1 MPRIDTAKVIRWLA
15 ACLLGLGLAGAA
27 AAATPA
33 YVSIDHVEF
42 FVSDIERSLT
52 FYTRLFGN
60 EVWKHRQVDRHYLL
74 LGDSYFALE
83 QREEASVDH
92 ICFGILNFDI
102 AAVHQW
108 LDSQS
113 LKWQD
118 YPSGRDLRVDDSDG
132 TRVQLAQQPT
142 WDTLAQGSV
151 VATPRANTDDPLFHP
166 LALDEVYIT
175 VRNLEVDS
183 LHYAR
188 LLGETGRL
196 QAGSLWFEIGS
207 ARQRLS
213 QSPVGQQPGVNY
225 FSVLVSN
232 IDLEMAADAVFKAGG
247 IIENILPN
255 GFSFWDPDGMRVEI
269 HVANQF

>member
-1 MPRIDTAKVIRWLA
+1 MPRIDTAKVIRRLA

-74 LGDSYFALE
+74 LGDSYIALE

-113 LKWQD
+113 LKWLD

-196 QAGSLWFEIGS
+196 QAGSLWFDIGS
-207 ARQRLS
+207 ARLRLS

>member
-1 MPRIDTAKVIRWLA
+1 MSVVKTVGFIKKVVGIVA
-15 ACLLGLGLAGAA
+15 IGIAGTVVASEA
-27 AAATPA
+27 PTYA
-33 YVSIDHVEF
+33 SIDHVEF

-60 EVWKHRQVDRHYLL
+60 DVWKHRQIDRHYLM
-74 LGDSYFALE
+74 LGSSYIALE
-83 QREEASVDH
+83 QQADARIDH
-92 ICFGILNFDI
+92 ICLGIRNFDI

-108 LDSQS
+108 LDGQS

-118 YPSGRDLRVDDSDG
+118 YPSGRDLRVDDRDA

-142 WDTLAQGSV
+142 WETLSQSSV
-151 VATPRANTDDPLFHP
+151 VATPRADAGDPLFHP

-175 VRNLEVDS
+175 VSNLEVDS

-196 QAGSLWFEIGS
+196 QAGSLWFDIGN
-207 ARQRLS
+207 ARLRLS
-213 QSPVGQQPGVNY
+213 QSPVGQEAGVNY

-255 GFSFWDPDGMRVEI
+255 GFSFWDPDGLRVEI